1 MGDAQ
6 YQTCFAGFDNIK
18 IRNIIS
24 NIISATL
31 GGARRTGSPRYGIR
45 DDSTSLVT
53 LSCEILY
60 LKTWVKM

>member
-18 IRNIIS
+18 IRYNKC
-24 NIISATL
+24 NTKR
-31 GGARRTGSPRYGIR
+31 GWGTGSPRYGIR

-53 LSCEILY
+53 LSCEIL
-60 LKTWVKM
+60 